1 MGALPSRSVNFQHAA
16 TDVTPR
22 KGTLTAVSSPV
33 APVERS
39 TSLLR
44 AVYGRFSHLIHEVG
58 KFGVVGAICYGIDV
72 AIFNV
77 CLGLTHE
84 PITSKTISTVI
95 AASCAFVGN
104 RFWTWR
110 DRERSSLPRE
120 YFLYFL
126 FNLVGLVIS
135 VLCLGLSHYLLG
147 AVWPSIFR
155 TTLADNISGNLLGVG
170 LASLF
175 RFWAFRRY
183 VFRRGPT
190 QAEPAGNL
198 V

>member
-1 MGALPSRSVNFQHAA
+1 M
-16 TDVTPR
+16 
-22 KGTLTAVSSPV
+22 
-33 APVERS
+33 PVERP
-39 TSLLR
+39 TSMVR
-44 AVYGRFSHLIHEVG
+44 AVYGRFAHLIHEVG

-72 AIFNV
+72 AIFNL
-77 CLGLTHE
+77 CLHLTGE
-84 PITSKTISTVI
+84 PIISKTISTVI

-120 YFLYFL
+120 YSLYFL

-135 VLCLGLSHYLLG
+135 VLCLLLSHYLLG
-147 AVWPSIFR
+147 SVWPSIFR
-155 TTLADNISGNLLGVG
+155 TTLADNISGNLIGVG

-183 VFRRGPT
+183 VFRRT
-190 QAEPAGNL
+190 PAPAPHT